1 MSCLLLLLSP
11 IVLAPAR
18 AAGTY
23 SSTPQHLVLIDSA
36 NVFEAAEVDT
46 GWLPSGS
53 PLQVRFAILG
63 AGTTDVVM
71 EGDADL
77 WWPTDLNLGFTP
89 EVGSGELMADTG
101 LEATTSIKVDVFGL
115 SWEEVIDN
123 RALNDVTGRVE
134 FDPFVLDDSTTNRVE
149 LTSTEA
155 GTELISYSLDI
166 FAGVGLTFSANL
178 TPQAVIGFEGLGW
191 QTADQYLSSAW
202 GTLTYAP
209 LGQAMQEVV
218 ATFQASWDAT
228 LALVLTPEIYLD
240 AGWLG
245 SYSVLSFDVPIT
257 LSSTSFV
264 QDFPSTTLSF
274 PLPVMRTDLESYDF
288 GDLEVGGLANLNL
301 AVFNDG
307 LLNLEGGTA
316 LTGSTYFSAYPNYFL
331 AGPGQEDG
339 MVVSFNPQ
347 TAGEFEASL
356 LLTSNDPGTPTREIL
371 LVGRA
376 FSPEPEPEPEAEDT
390 GADGNAVIPSEV
402 GGCGCASA
410 RTGPGAWVVLPTLL
424 ALVGWRR
431 RRLQG

>member
-1 MSCLLLLLSP
+1 MLASVFLLSSA
-11 IVLAPAR
+11 VSTAQ

-23 SSTPQHLVLIDSA
+23 SSTPQHVVLIDTA

-53 PLQVRFAILG
+53 PLQVRFSILG
-63 AGTTDVVM
+63 EGGTDVVM

-89 EVGSGELMADTG
+89 EVGSGELVADTW
-101 LEATTSIKVDVFGL
+101 LEATTAIKVDVFGL

-123 RALNDVTGRVE
+123 RSLNDVAGE
-134 FDPFVLDDSTTNRVE
+134 LDFDPFVLDDSTTNRVE
-149 LTSTEA
+149 LVSTEV
-155 GTELISYSLDI
+155 GTELINYSLDI
-166 FAGVGLTFSANL
+166 FAGVGLTFTASLA
-178 TPQAVIGFEGLGW
+178 PQAVIGFEGLGW

-202 GTLTYAP
+202 GTLTFAP

-228 LALVLTPEIYLD
+228 LALILTPEIFLD

-245 SYSVLSFDVPIT
+245 SYSVVRFDVPIT
-257 LSSTSFV
+257 LSSSSFV

-288 GDLEVGGLANLNL
+288 GDLQIGELRNLNL

-307 LLNLEGGTA
+307 LLDLEGATA
-316 LTGSTYFSAYPNYFL
+316 MTGSTYFSAYPNYFL
-331 AGPGQEDG
+331 AGSGQEDG

-356 LLTSNDPGTPTREIL
+356 LLTSNDPSTPTREIL

-376 FSPEPEPEPEAEDT
+376 LEPEVEPEPDDT
-390 GADGNAVIPSEV
+390 GGEGNAVIPSEV
-402 GGCGCASA
+402 GGCGCSASRA
-410 RTGPGAWVVLPTLL
+410 GAGAWLALPALL
-424 ALVGWRR
+424 ALVSFRR
-431 RRLQG
+431 RRAQG